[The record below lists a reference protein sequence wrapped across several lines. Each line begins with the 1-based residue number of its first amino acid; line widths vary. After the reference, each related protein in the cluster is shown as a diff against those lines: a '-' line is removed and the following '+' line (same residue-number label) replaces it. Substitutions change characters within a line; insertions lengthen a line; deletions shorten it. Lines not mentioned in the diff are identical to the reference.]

1 MAAALARLLKLRTL
15 LEESSRMELERR
27 AALAARIDRAQLRER
42 ESIRKSREQALI
54 KICEDGPAHEQA
66 EQRTTEWMNAE
77 SATWRDQQLE
87 PLAQASARK
96 VAFGRE
102 EFFERRKE
110 RQQVESVLDAEKARL
125 REEQERRTQREL
137 DDWFGMKQARQHNGA
152 REINRNPEKA
162 LTWAPPK
169 AADSGRKP
177 A

>member
-27 AALAARIDRAQLRER
+27 AALAARVERAQLRER
-42 ESIRKSREQALI
+42 ESIRESREQALA
-54 KICEDGPAHEQA
+54 KICEDGSAHEQA

-77 SATWRDQQLE
+77 SAAWRDQQLE

-96 VAFGRE
+96 VALGRE

-137 DDWFGMKQARQHNGA
+137 DDWFGMKQARQHNRAG
-152 REINRNPEKA
+152 EIDRNPEKA
-162 LTWAPPK
+162 LTWSPPK
-169 AADSGRKP
+169 AADCGRKP